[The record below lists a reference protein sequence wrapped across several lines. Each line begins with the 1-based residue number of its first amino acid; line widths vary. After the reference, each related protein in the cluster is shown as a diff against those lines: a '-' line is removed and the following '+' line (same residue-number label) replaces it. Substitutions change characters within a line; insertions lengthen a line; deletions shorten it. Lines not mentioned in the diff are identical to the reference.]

1 MSSFSLS
8 FQIPVSSSTPNS
20 SISNM
25 ACLPEETGMVPNGI
39 SVRPVTSGDPLH
51 LPPMANGDSP
61 SPPPPPIYVKL
72 RQNPSPQ
79 NANIDRPMVSPHQT
93 DVKSED
99 SSVALCL

>member
-25 ACLPEETGMVPNGI
+25 ACLPEETSNGI

-79 NANIDRPMVSPHQT
+79 NANIDQPMVSPHQT